1 MRKLNVKKL
10 SEYNSIPEGL
20 PMLEEIWAKLTGSD
34 KEFTLAEFQAA
45 INKAVAQ

>member
-1 MRKLNVKKL
+1 MKQKL

-20 PMLEEIWAKLTGSD
+20 PTPDEMWAKLTGTD

-45 INKAVAQ
+45 IDKAVGK